1 MNEKTMV
8 SDALAGIN
16 GDLKLFSDIIPQ
28 TENKKLKQCLKQMR
42 SQCELSQE
50 KLCQA
55 AREKKYDI
63 PPAKATRE
71 EIRQVRSLL
80 TRSRIH

>member
-16 GDLKLFSDIIPQ
+16 NELKMYGDIIPQ
-28 TENKKLKQCLKQMR
+28 TENRELRQCLRQMR

-50 KLCQA
+50 KLYQA
-55 AREKKYDI
+55 AREKNYYV
-63 PPAKATRE
+63 PAAKATRK
-71 EIRQVRSLL
+71 EIEQVKAAL
-80 TRSRIH
+80 I